1 MKKLVFILAAA
12 LMVSMAC
19 NYALYIR
26 NDVSADTVT
35 VVRTDTQYV
44 TMTDTLPVINIETVT
59 GFVEIPVC
67 KDSIIHDTL
76 RFDVVQRTYTDDS
89 TYTAYVSGMQ
99 YADLPKLDSISVRQR
114 TILQEVERTITVSK
128 RQRLNFGVQ
137 AGAGFGVISRQPDV
151 YVGIGIQY
159 SF

>member
-12 LMVSMAC
+12 LMVSMVC

-26 NDVSADTVT
+26 NDVRPDTVT
-35 VVRTDTQYV
+35 VVHTDTQYV

-59 GFVEIPVC
+59 GFVEIPVR

-99 YADLPKLDSISVRQR
+99 YADLPKLDSISVRQC